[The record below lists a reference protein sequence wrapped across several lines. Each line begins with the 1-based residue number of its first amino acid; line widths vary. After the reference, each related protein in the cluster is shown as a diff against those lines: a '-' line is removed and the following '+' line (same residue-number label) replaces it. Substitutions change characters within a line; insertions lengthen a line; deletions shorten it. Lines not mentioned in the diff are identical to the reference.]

1 MNQEELT
8 ILNIGENL
16 DNLMNL
22 DPRGYGVCRILYSA
36 AREYTKEPLT
46 INSAKKLISTLKEG
60 DFVYIMTGF
69 VLLPFKKAEMDGIV
83 SSLLLARAL
92 VKGFN
97 VKPIIVC
104 PRDNIKAVENLSY
117 VIGLHFYDNIEELKE
132 YPLSLAGISFTKN
145 ADEAEKQA
153 DELINKATPSA
164 VISIECPGA
173 NSLGVYHNA
182 VGKDVSAL
190 EAKQDILF
198 TKLKKKG
205 ILNIAIGDLGNELGM
220 GTIKE
225 HLEKYVPYAAEGGC
239 SCGCGGGIAA
249 SVKADNIITA
259 TVSDWGCYGLIAA
272 LSYLMKNLEIMHTK
286 EMEEDALITAS
297 RSGMIDMYGDLIP
310 AIDGCGMI
318 MNSSI
323 VNLMRESI
331 KSAMKLE
338 KTCATWFEKVLE
350 LGFYESQANNDF
362 KNEPLEN
369 II

>member
-46 INSAKKLISTLKEG
+46 MNSAKKLVSTLKEG
-60 DFVYIMTGF
+60 DLVYIMTGF

-83 SSLLLARAL
+83 STMLLARAL

-97 VKPIIVC
+97 VKPVIVC
-104 PRDNIKAVENLSY
+104 PKDNIKAVENLAY
-117 VIGLHFYDNIEELKE
+117 VVGLHFHDNIEELKE
-132 YPLSLAGISFTKN
+132 YPLSIAGITFTKD
-145 ADEAEKQA
+145 AMKAGTQA
-153 DELINKATPSA
+153 DELIAKGLPGA

-173 NSLGVYHNA
+173 NSVGVYHNA
-182 VGKDVSAL
+182 IGKDVTEL

-198 TKLKKKG
+198 TKLKEKG
-205 ILNIAIGDLGNELGM
+205 VLNISIGDLGNELGM
-220 GTIKE
+220 ATIRE
-225 HLEKYVPYAAEGGC
+225 HLEKYVPYAAKGGC
-239 SCGCGGGIAA
+239 SCGCNGGILA

-272 LSYLMKNLEIMHTK
+272 LAYLKKDLNIMHTK
-286 EMEEDALITAS
+286 EMEKEAMVTAS

-310 AIDGCGMI
+310 AIDGCGLS
-318 MNSSI
+318 MNTSI
-323 VNLMRESI
+323 VNLMRECVQSSI
-331 KSAMKLE
+331 KLE
-338 KTCATWFEKVLE
+338 ETCATWFEKVIE
-350 LGFYESQANNDF
+350 LGFYEKQ
-362 KNEPLEN
+362 KLTK